1 MENVRTQKN
10 KEKGNGE
17 GTIYTNKK
25 TGLLIG
31 QYVVDGK
38 RKSVYQRKK
47 EKKIEFKKRFT
58 QIINSINEGNY
69 IEKSDETLY
78 EILEHHIAQKH
89 IDGITSENSFL
100 KDKETLQEI
109 EKTCKDFIYKPIQKI
124 NIENIEKDKVF
135 IREYSQSVI
144 DKIWALLKKGF
155 KIAYSR
161 RKINFNI
168 FEDETLTKPISI
180 KDTKPIEAL
189 DEKEL
194 KKINLILDEKER
206 NHKYRNIVKL
216 QLETGM
222 RIGEVLALS
231 TNNINRKNKTI
242 LVDKTLT
249 KNKKGKVIL
258 GKHTKTYNKKTN
270 IDRGK
275 RTIKMNNTV
284 FDIVN
289 EQLHNNISNIAELL
303 FWDYENNTYVSYTEI
318 NSWLKRLNEKY
329 KITPKSLCSH
339 VLRHTRITE
348 MRKAGMDMKAIQYLV
363 GHVEGSKI
371 TDNVYTTLTPEFLEQ
386 ELKKIN

>member
-249 KNKKGKVIL
+249 KNKK
-258 GKHTKTYNKKTN
+258 
-270 IDRGK
+270 
-275 RTIKMNNTV
+275 
-284 FDIVN
+284 
-289 EQLHNNISNIAELL
+289 
-303 FWDYENNTYVSYTEI
+303 
-318 NSWLKRLNEKY
+318 EK
-329 KITPKSLCSH
+329 
-339 VLRHTRITE
+339 
-348 MRKAGMDMKAIQYLV
+348 
-363 GHVEGSKI
+363 
-371 TDNVYTTLTPEFLEQ
+371 
-386 ELKKIN
+386 

>member
-1 MENVRTQKN
+1 MK
-10 KEKGNGE
+10 
-17 GTIYTNKK
+17 
-25 TGLLIG
+25 L
-31 QYVVDGK
+31 
-38 RKSVYQRKK
+38 RKY
-47 EKKIEFKKRFT
+47 
-58 QIINSINEGNY
+58 
-69 IEKSDETLY
+69 
-78 EILEHHIAQKH
+78 
-89 IDGITSENSFL
+89 
-100 KDKETLQEI
+100 
-109 EKTCKDFIYKPIQKI
+109 
-124 NIENIEKDKVF
+124 
-135 IREYSQSVI
+135 
-144 DKIWALLKKGF
+144 
-155 KIAYSR
+155 
-161 RKINFNI
+161 
-168 FEDETLTKPISI
+168 
-180 KDTKPIEAL
+180 

-289 EQLHNNISNIAELL
+289 EQLHTNIAELL

>member
-1 MENVRTQKN
+1 MEKTRTQKN

-17 GTIYTNKK
+17 GTIYTNNK

-78 EILEHHIAQKH
+78 EILEQHINQKH
-89 IDGITSENSFL
+89 LDGITSENSFL

-124 NIENIEKDKVF
+124 NVENIEKDKIF

-161 RKINFNI
+161 HKINFNI

-231 TNNINRKNKTI
+231 TNNINHKNKTI

-284 FDIVN
+284 VNIVN
-289 EQLHNNISNIAELL
+289 EQLHNSISNITGLL
-303 FWDYENNTYVSYTEI
+303 FWDYENNTYVSYSEI

-329 KITPKSLCSH
+329 KITPKSLCTH